1 MGRADVANNVG
12 LFNILPKIDRNAAA
26 TIVGANV
33 SDFHGA
39 AFVIDAGAHTSG
51 TGFTVT
57 LQHRDG
63 TGSWADIPNGELY
76 GDKTANNIELV
87 VGDANKKYY
96 VGYSGNKEQIGALLT
111 RDGSGVM
118 VVGVSI
124 VTGHPTVIPAINR

>member
-1 MGRADVANNVG
+1 MGRADIANNAG

-33 SDFHGA
+33 SAFHGA
-39 AFVIDAGAHTSG
+39 AFVIDCGTHTSG

-57 LQHRDG
+57 FQHRDG
-63 TGSWADIPNGELY
+63 SGAWANIPDAELY
-76 GDKTANNIELV
+76 GDKTANAIALV
-87 VGDANKKYY
+87 VGDADKKYY
-96 VGYSGNKEQIGALLT
+96 VGYSGNREQIGAVLA

-124 VTGHPTVIPAINR
+124 VTGHPSTIPPTSR